1 MVKWLASLMTWAD
14 IASTVTLTHTCNNA
28 FAGSCGYEG
37 KPIEKYGLTAFGKL
51 LIAEMARLGM
61 IIDISHTSEETA
73 RDVLRHS
80 QAPVIFSH
88 SNARG
93 VWDVPRNVPDDIL
106 ESLQRNDTVDAVVMA
121 TFAPQ
126 FVSQHEKGGGT
137 KATLSK
143 VAGRQKVRLR

>member
-1 MVKWLASLMTWAD
+1 
-14 IASTVTLTHTCNNA
+14 
-28 FAGSCGYEG
+28 
-37 KPIEKYGLTAFGKL
+37 
-51 LIAEMARLGM
+51 MARLGM

-126 FVSQHEKGGGT
+126 FVSQHEKGGGV
-137 KATLSK
+137 KATLSE
-143 VAGRQKVRLR
+143 VAGRHEVRWQSLQVYTNIHIRSHRIYRPQGWQTTSWDWLRF